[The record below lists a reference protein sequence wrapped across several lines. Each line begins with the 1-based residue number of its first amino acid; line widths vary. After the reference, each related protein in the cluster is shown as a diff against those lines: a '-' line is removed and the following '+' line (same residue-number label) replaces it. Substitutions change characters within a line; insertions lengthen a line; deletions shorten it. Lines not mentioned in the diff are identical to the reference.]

1 MSQSEFRDY
10 YEILE
15 IPFDAPHHEV
25 VQAYHRAK
33 QAYDTNSPALYSM
46 FTKEEAMELR
56 ALIEEAYQ
64 VLGNQ
69 ARRKEYDSEFRGSTQ
84 EDEDPQLPDFPPPEN
99 LEVLKE
105 RKNPSDLD
113 EVGKSQAKGSTQT
126 PEGFRRNRFGVYQ
139 LDPGLEEE
147 IQNRTEFDGA
157 FLRKIRT
164 YQNINLEQLS
174 KETRIS
180 RTYLAAIETDDYE
193 SLPAAVFVRGFIV
206 QVARVLGLEEAKAAS
221 SYMSRFQKPE

>member
-1 MSQSEFRDY
+1 MSQSEIRDY

-69 ARRKEYDSEFRGSTQ
+69 ARRKEYDSEFRGST
-84 EDEDPQLPDFPPPEN
+84 DLDDDSDTDLADFPAEQ
-99 LEVLKE
+99 LQVLKE
-105 RKNPSDLD
+105 RKNHPEDSSAPQKPSGQ
-113 EVGKSQAKGSTQT
+113 VPA
-126 PEGFRRNRFGVYQ
+126 GFRRNRFGNYEV
-139 LDPGLEEE
+139 DPAIEEE
-147 IQNRTEFDGA
+147 IQNRTEFDGG
-157 FLRKIRT
+157 FIRKVRT
-164 YQNINLEQLS
+164 YQNISIDQLS

-180 RTYLAAIETDDYE
+180 RTYLAAIEADDYK

-206 QVARVLGLEEAKAAS
+206 QVARALGLEETKTAS